1 MRRMTTTEQYSL
13 QAIEHSNLLQQ
24 TTTNDGSFNQQ
35 IAHCRKSEYCACDA
49 DLQNTIIQYELPTVP
64 CPGTRPAYG
73 ISPPQLGRWFGA
85 LQKWIWLLPTYLTV
99 MSMRHWQLPARETTL
114 AFWDSRVKSR
124 LDSFVRPPSQLDPHI
139 NVNIVRIS
147 KLTLLSC
154 CCFLSSASI
163 LGFETQRLTQDVGR
177 SRAISNLGGRPEV
190 SFLTPPS
197 SAVWVSGDNTDK
209 LSCSAP
215 SSPTPRPH
223 RTNSPFLYSS
233 VFRSSLWPRVQPAV
247 VALSVT
253 ESFSATARI
262 MSSVCWRPVCPCDR
276 QFLIIAEN
284 LTIF

>member
-1 MRRMTTTEQYSL
+1 MTTTEQYSL
-13 QAIEHSNLLQQ
+13 QAVEYSNLLQQ
-24 TTTNDGSFNQQ
+24 TITSDGSFNQQ

-49 DLQNTIIQYELPTVP
+49 DLQNTIIQYLRFLVQAPDLPTVF
-64 CPGTRPAYG
+64 PA
-73 ISPPQLGRWFGA
+73 
-85 LQKWIWLLPTYLTV
+85 PTWPLVWRATEVDMVVACLTV
-99 MSMRHWQLPARETTL
+99 MSMRHWQLLARKTTL

-139 NVNIVRIS
+139 NVNIVQVS
-147 KLTLLSC
+147 KLTLLSCC

-163 LGFETQRLTQDVGR
+163 LGFETQRLIQDVGR

-197 SAVWVSGDNTDK
+197 SAVWLSGDNTDK

-233 VFRSSLWPRVQPAV
+233 VFRSSLWPRVQPAA